1 MILPND
7 SPLNIALIFDQE
19 VESGGGFQQGL
30 NAALLASKID
40 KKLAYLSIFHT
51 KKKIKN
57 NLKENG
63 IDSQLINLSLI
74 EKIYLYI
81 KTTEKFRILY
91 KIIRIIYDF
100 NFFED
105 FLLKKKIDLVY
116 FISPSRFSL
125 DLNQLNFIF
134 TIWDLCHL
142 EHPEFPE
149 VKNKGEFDNR
159 ELRIKYATK
168 RAISIIVDSEY
179 SKLNLHKKYNVN
191 KSRIKIIPFEPIN
204 EIKNNYDSKDSN
216 FKISNKYK
224 VKNKFIFYP
233 AQFWPHKNHIYIL
246 KSIYILEKKYKI
258 LIDAVFAGGDKGN
271 KDHIINYANK
281 LGIRDR
287 IIFTGFINN
296 RELFT
301 FYKMSL
307 ALVMPTFFGPTN
319 IPPLEAFK
327 LGVPTIY
334 PDLEGLRDQ
343 VKDSALLV
351 DLYNPD
357 SLSKCVLKLIN
368 DNKFKN
374 ELIINGLKRYKE
386 IENYD
391 RINTLNEILKD
402 FIIKYSNFKKDL

>member
-296 RELFT
+296 QELFT

>member
-258 LIDAVFAGGDKGN
+258 SIDAVFAGGDKGN

-296 RELFT
+296 QELFT

-402 FIIKYSNFKKDL
+402 FTIKYSNFKKDL